1 MHGFGIDTV
10 FLHFHTV
17 KLVYVIGFA
26 HHRRIFLLQIT
37 DKSSCVSDGNILRR
51 QTRQSG
57 ISRVFHIGM
66 FSKCRR
72 NMQKCILAQHFCLC
86 IMMYGDGNMQLSG
99 YAISAFGTIV
109 ILFFYYER
117 LLQRREVSIKT
128 LFTAFLFAA
137 ILLTVQTQLAVR
149 CQHKYFYQHCNH
161 VCIVIFLFWNRYLR
175 LFVSFAFYVVTV
187 LSEGS
192 AVAYWTSFGS
202 LLTRLKSMS
211 LYILLLSVFLV
222 SYIIFYIIWSL
233 PYIIW
238 FI

>member
-1 MHGFGIDTV
+1 M
-10 FLHFHTV
+10 
-17 KLVYVIGFA
+17 
-26 HHRRIFLLQIT
+26 LQIT

-137 ILLTVQTQLAVR
+137 ILLTVQTQLAYDVNINTFTNMATMFALSFF
-149 CQHKYFYQHCNH
+149 YFGT
-161 VCIVIFLFWNRYLR
+161 WYLR

-192 AVAYWTSFGS
+192 AVLIGR
-202 LLTRLKSMS
+202 LLFAVDTIKINES
-211 LYILLLSVFLV
+211 LYFIVISFLV

-233 PYIIW
+233 PI
-238 FI
+238 